1 MSRTP
6 KTPEDWWSTA
16 IVEMQPGTI
25 RFRGYAIEELI
36 GRVGFAEMVW
46 LLTRGELPDRRKAE
60 LLEAALVAAV
70 DHGPQAPSIAAAR
83 MAMTCGVGINNA
95 MASAINMLGDVHGGA
110 GEQCVALLQA
120 IARRLDEAGA
130 SDGAAVKAAV
140 AAEMTALAAA
150 GVPDSLAGAKV
161 YAENP
166 SLISR
171 SHFARH
177 LVKTGRAPDVKSVF
191 QSYLVKGKPGFVP
204 HQWASLAQ
212 AVSWIRAS
220 GGIAVVAHPGRY
232 NFSKPE
238 LHAFL
243 AQFRDCGG
251 AGIEVVTGSH
261 SPEQY
266 LEFARIAREFGLAA
280 SRGSDYH
287 GKGESRADL
296 GVLPQLPDDLKPV
309 WHDW

>member
-1 MSRTP
+1 LNI
-6 KTPEDWWSTA
+6 DLHCHST
-16 IVEMQPGTI
+16 
-25 RFRGYAIEELI
+25 
-36 GRVGFAEMVW
+36 
-46 LLTRGELPDRRKAE
+46 
-60 LLEAALVAAV
+60 
-70 DHGPQAPSIAAAR
+70 
-83 MAMTCGVGINNA
+83 
-95 MASAINMLGDVHGGA
+95 
-110 GEQCVALLQA
+110 
-120 IARRLDEAGA
+120 A
-130 SDGAAVKAAV
+130 SDGLLKPEELVARAAANGVEILALTDHDGVSGLAEARTKAESQGVRFVDGVEISVTWEGSTVHIVGLQIDPEDPVLRSGLESIREGRATR
-140 AAEMTALAAA
+140 AEKMGEALAAA
-150 GVPDSLAGAKV
+150 GVPDSFAGAKT

-177 LVKTGRAPDVKSVF
+177 LVKTGLAPDVKSVF
-191 QSYLVKGKPGFVP
+191 QRYLVKGKPGFVP
-204 HQWASLAQ
+204 HQWASLGD

-243 AQFRDCGG
+243 AEFRDYGG

-266 LEFARIAREFGLAA
+266 FEFARIAREFGFTA

-296 GVLPQLPDDLKPV
+296 GALPQLPDDLKPV

>member
-1 MSRTP
+1 LNI
-6 KTPEDWWSTA
+6 DLHCHST
-16 IVEMQPGTI
+16 
-25 RFRGYAIEELI
+25 
-36 GRVGFAEMVW
+36 
-46 LLTRGELPDRRKAE
+46 
-60 LLEAALVAAV
+60 
-70 DHGPQAPSIAAAR
+70 
-83 MAMTCGVGINNA
+83 
-95 MASAINMLGDVHGGA
+95 
-110 GEQCVALLQA
+110 
-120 IARRLDEAGA
+120 A
-130 SDGAAVKAAV
+130 SDGLLNPEELVARAAANGVEILALTDHDGV
-140 AAEMTALAAA
+140 SGLAEARARAESEGVRFVDGVEISVTWEGTTVHIVGLQIDPQDPVLLSGLESIREGRATRAEKMGEALAAA
-150 GVPDSLAGAKV
+150 GVPDSLAGAKT

-177 LVKTGRAPDVKSVF
+177 LVKTGCAPDVKSVF
-191 QSYLVKGKPGFVP
+191 QRYLVKGKPGFVP
-204 HQWASLAQ
+204 HQWASLGD

-232 NFSKPE
+232 HFSKPE

-243 AQFRDCGG
+243 AEFRDSGG

-266 LEFARIAREFGLAA
+266 FEFARIAREFGLTA

-296 GVLPQLPDDLKPV
+296 GALPRLPDDLKPV

>member
-1 MSRTP
+1 MNIDLHCHSTASDGLLKPGELVARAAANGVEILSLTDHDGVSGLAEARA
-6 KTPEDWWSTA
+6 KAESEGIRFVDGVEISVTWEGTAVHIVGLQIDPEDPVLRSGL
-16 IVEMQPGTI
+16 ESI
-25 RFRGYAIEELI
+25 RE
-36 GRVGFAEMVW
+36 GRATRAEKM
-46 LLTRGELPDRRKAE
+46 GKA
-60 LLEAALVAAV
+60 LEAA
-70 DHGPQAPSIAAAR
+70 
-83 MAMTCGVGINNA
+83 GI
-95 MASAINMLGDVHGGA
+95 
-110 GEQCVALLQA
+110 
-120 IARRLDEAGA
+120 
-130 SDGAAVKAAV
+130 
-140 AAEMTALAAA
+140 
-150 GVPDSLAGAKV
+150 PDSLAGARI

-191 QSYLVKGKPGFVP
+191 QRYLVKGKPGFVP
-204 HQWASLAQ
+204 HQWASLGD

-232 NFSKPE
+232 NFSRPE

-243 AQFRDCGG
+243 AQFRDSGG

-266 LEFARIAREFGLAA
+266 FEFARIAREFGFTA

-296 GVLPQLPDDLKPV
+296 GALPQLPDDLKPV

>member
-1 MSRTP
+1 MLKP
-6 KTPEDWWSTA
+6 
-16 IVEMQPGTI
+16 
-25 RFRGYAIEELI
+25 EELVARAAANGVEI
-36 GRVGFAEMVW
+36 LALTDHDGVSGLAEA
-46 LLTRGELPDRRKAE
+46 RAKAE
-60 LLEAALVAAV
+60 SEGVRFVDGVEISVTWEGTTVHIVGLQIDPEAPVLRSGLESIREGRARRAEKMGEALEAA
-70 DHGPQAPSIAAAR
+70 
-83 MAMTCGVGINNA
+83 GI
-95 MASAINMLGDVHGGA
+95 
-110 GEQCVALLQA
+110 
-120 IARRLDEAGA
+120 
-130 SDGAAVKAAV
+130 
-140 AAEMTALAAA
+140 
-150 GVPDSLAGAKV
+150 PDSLAGAKT
-161 YAENP
+161 YADNP

-191 QSYLVKGKPGFVP
+191 QRYLVKGKPGFVP
-204 HQWASLAQ
+204 HQWASLAD

-287 GKGESRADL
+287 GKGESRTDL
-296 GVLPQLPDDLKPV
+296 GALPQLPGDLKPV